1 MKKAFFI
8 LFLVLNLSFSK
19 DLVDD
24 FFEETISSC
33 YLKNYDGLKQMLD
46 ENKSIANSQIKGIRA
61 LDFVLNLDTLKFDEI
76 NYPKFRE
83 ILDNLDFKTCKF
95 EILEILTNYDLN
107 ISYLV
112 KDTYTP
118 LVTILD
124 NKFLSNKEKIK
135 ISQILLK
142 N

>member
-24 FFEETISSC
+24 FFEEIISSC

-46 ENKSIANSQIKGIRA
+46 ENKSIANSQIKGVMA

-76 NYPKFRE
+76 KNSKFRE

-95 EILEILTNYDLN
+95 
-107 ISYLV
+107 
-112 KDTYTP
+112 
-118 LVTILD
+118 
-124 NKFLSNKEKIK
+124 
-135 ISQILLK
+135 
-142 N
+142 